1 MASKN
6 ISITDEVYYELSRL
20 KLPKESF
27 SEVISRLIHSTS
39 KDPLRYFGILQKYPE
54 DVVKDFE
61 NAIDE
66 MKSEGL
72 KLQSKRIIDNWES
85 EGNSK

>member
-6 ISITDEVYYELSRL
+6 ISITEDVYLELSRL

-27 SEVISRLIHSTS
+27 SEVISRLIHSAS
-39 KDPLRYFGILQKYPE
+39 KDPLRYFGILKNYPE
-54 DVVKDFE
+54 EIINDFTD
-61 NAIDE
+61 AIDE

-72 KLQSKRIIDNWES
+72 KLQSKKLIENWEI